1 MDFSPLYEQLFSALW
16 FLIPFFVCISFFRSA
31 WFKGLIGEFIVNL
44 LARFQ
49 LDQQVY
55 HLLKNVTLKTE
66 DGTTQIDHIIVSV
79 YGVFVMETKNIRG
92 WIFGQP
98 QQKMWTQQ
106 IYNHKNQFQNPLH
119 QNYKHIKTLQA
130 LLYLEEEQLH
140 SVIVFVGKSEF
151 KTPQPQNVTHGMAYI
166 RHIKSKTELLIT
178 PIEKDQIIA
187 AIENGRLTT
196 SFKTNREHIS
206 HVQQIVADKESRKP
220 CPLCGNNMVLRQT
233 KIGDHK
239 GKYFWGCSNFPRCRT
254 MLPIDD

>member
-1 MDFSPLYEQLFSALW
+1 MDFSPLYAQLFSALW
-16 FLIPFFVCISFFRSA
+16 FLIPFIVCISFFRSA
-31 WFKGLIGEFIVNL
+31 WVKGLIGEFIVNL

-55 HLLKNVTLKTE
+55 HLLKNVTLRTE

-106 IYNHKNQFQNPLH
+106 IYKHKNQFQNPLH

-187 AIENGRLTT
+187 AIENGRLTA
-196 SFKTNREHIS
+196 SFKTNREHIN
-206 HVQQIVADKESRKP
+206 HVQQIVADKESLKP

-239 GKYFWGCSNFPRCRT
+239 GKHFWGCSNYPRCRT
-254 MLPIDD
+254 MLSVDD